1 MTSVKEEAPS
11 ATEPAPADG
20 QTRRPRSLTRK
31 ETDVHVRELAGWER
45 GVAEHHAEE
54 VPKCPVLHPE
64 HHFRK
69 KWDLAQIFALIYV
82 AFLVPCMFSSPT
94 RLLPTS
100 HAAGVACAPRARST
114 RTADPL
120 CAARGRGSSH
130 WLRY

>member
-1 MTSVKEEAPS
+1 MTSVKEEAPA

-20 QTRRPRSLTRK
+20 QTRRLTRTK
-31 ETDVHVRELAGWER
+31 TDVHVRELAGWER

-82 AFLVPCMFSSPT
+82 AFLVPCTFSSPT
-94 RLLPTS
+94 RLLPNQSRHRRGT
-100 HAAGVACAPRARST
+100 
-114 RTADPL
+114 
-120 CAARGRGSSH
+120 CAARAHAHS
-130 WLRY
+130 

>member
-20 QTRRPRSLTRK
+20 QTRRLTRTK
-31 ETDVHVRELAGWER
+31 TDVHVRELAGWER

-82 AFLVPCMFSSPT
+82 AFLVPCTFSSPT
-94 RLLPTS
+94 RLLQTS
-100 HAAGVACAPRARST
+100 HATGVVRAQRARN

-130 WLRY
+130 WLRD